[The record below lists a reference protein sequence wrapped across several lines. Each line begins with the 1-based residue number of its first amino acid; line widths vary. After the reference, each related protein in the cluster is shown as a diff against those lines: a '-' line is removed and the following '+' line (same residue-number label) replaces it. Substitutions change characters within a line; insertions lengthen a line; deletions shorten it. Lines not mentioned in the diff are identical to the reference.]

1 MRRAGTPTT
10 GVPETSRSPA
20 PPERSDPAAWEEM
33 LPSAAWPRRREAL
46 RELFEAIAPTYDR
59 LNHWMSFGI
68 DRRWRARAAREAV
81 SGRDA
86 AVVLDLASGTGDQAS
101 ALQRCSRGVHLVRLD
116 LSGALLRRGEE
127 KLRPGSS
134 APALV
139 GEMERLPLRPETFDA
154 VTMAFALRHVESL
167 ERLME
172 ACARILRPGGIVSF
186 VDMSIPE
193 RGVWGALYRFYF
205 RQVLPRFA
213 ALLGGPRPAYELMV
227 RSVESFP
234 GWDRLDAAA
243 REAGFRQTRVIRL
256 TGGAASI
263 FVARRP

>member
-1 MRRAGTPTT
+1 
-10 GVPETSRSPA
+10 
-20 PPERSDPAAWEEM
+20 M
-33 LPSAAWPRRREAL
+33 LPTAAWPRRREAL
-46 RELFEAIAPTYDR
+46 RELFETIAPTYDR

-68 DRRWRARAAREAV
+68 DARWRARAAREAV
-81 SGRDA
+81 GGREQ
-86 AVVLDLASGTGDQAS
+86 VLVLDLASGTGDQAS
-101 ALQRCSRGVHLVRLD
+101 ALQRCARGARLVRLD
-116 LSGALLRRGEE
+116 LSGALLRRGGR
-127 KLRPGSS
+127 KLRADSV

-139 GEMERLPLRPETFDA
+139 AEMERLPLRPETFDA

-167 ERLME
+167 DRLME
-172 ACARILRPGGIVSF
+172 ACARVLRPGGTVSF

-193 RGVWGALYRFYF
+193 HGAWGWLYRFYF
-205 RQVLPRFA
+205 RTVLPRFA
-213 ALLGGPRPAYELMV
+213 SLLGGPRPAYELMV

-243 REAGFRQTRVIRL
+243 RGAGFRQTRLIRL